1 MINYYDNNKIFHGL
15 LKTAVLKRLLKTE
28 KTISPEL
35 RRPSLDHHATEL
47 CDILINS
54 QQWHP
59 YLLVFTDSGSDHQ
72 LRFLRVQ
79 LLWIYLFIVLGLD
92 YFVVVRTPPRH
103 SWKNPVER
111 IISILNLVIN
121 SDTSNTEQ
129 EQEETVRELFK
140 DIFVNAK
147 LSCQYEMEKPYYS
160 AKCFTAVCFNCGIAD
175 IEIPSSNDT
184 YPY

>member
-1 MINYYDNNKIFHGL
+1 MSTIQTGNNSKIAFC
-15 LKTAVLKRLLKTE
+15 K
-28 KTISPEL
+28 I
-35 RRPSLDHHATEL
+35 
-47 CDILINS
+47 
-54 QQWHP
+54 
-59 YLLVFTDSGSDHQ
+59 
-72 LRFLRVQ
+72 
-79 LLWIYLFIVLGLD
+79 
-92 YFVVVRTPPRH
+92 
-103 SWKNPVER
+103 
-111 IISILNLVIN
+111 IN